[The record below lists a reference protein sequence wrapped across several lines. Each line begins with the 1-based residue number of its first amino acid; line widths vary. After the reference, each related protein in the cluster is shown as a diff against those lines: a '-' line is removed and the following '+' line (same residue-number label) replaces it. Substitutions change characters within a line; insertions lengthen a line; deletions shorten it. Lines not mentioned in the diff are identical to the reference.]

1 MANGYLDRQ
10 RQTNEL
16 WRLAERETQLQ
27 LMTDAI
33 ILALRDPEIMGSHGC
48 YGKERVLKFVK
59 GVGAKYD
66 FAHQSIEM
74 TDEADWYK
82 TKIDEELREAV
93 GEENF
98 APHEERYKYIAKQ
111 DYRGKKR
118 R

>member
-1 MANGYLDRQ
+1 MANGYLEKQ
-10 RQTNEL
+10 RQTNEA

-33 ILALRDPEIMGSHGC
+33 VLALRDPEIMGSHGC
-48 YGKERVLKFVK
+48 FGKERILKFVK

-66 FAHQSIEM
+66 FCHHAIEQE
-74 TDEADWYK
+74 DDADWYK
-82 TKIDEELREAV
+82 KEVDEILYEAV

-111 DYRGKKR
+111 DYSGKKR